1 MILMVILS
9 SWKNDNVLYFSKM
22 FNGRR
27 TFTQVSTKFK
37 EAVKADL
44 ESLGLDENGCPF

>member
-9 SWKNDNVLYFSKM
+9 SWKDDNVLYFSKM